1 MKEGEF
7 SSTGYILRIS
17 RDEWVKQVFD
27 LKKYY
32 VGVRRRWE
40 PGLTIFFARKAEKG
54 DSFLGFGLIENVQ
67 GLEELSEEERSE
79 CKKWNWKHAL
89 NFKNVVKFEPPL
101 PLKETLIKEVG
112 LQGSRLH
119 GYRLTSE
126 QVRSILSKAEK
137 MCNFV

>member
-7 SSTGYILRIS
+7 SPMGYILRIS

-79 CKKWNWKHAL
+79 CEKWGWKHAL
-89 NFKNVVKFEPPL
+89 NFKNVLKFEPPL
-101 PLKETLIKEVG
+101 PIKETLIKEVG
-112 LQGSRLH
+112 LRGSRLH

>member
-7 SSTGYILRIS
+7 SSMGYILRIS

-32 VGVRRRWE
+32 VGVRGRWE

-54 DSFLGFGLIENVQ
+54 DSFLGYGLIENVQ
-67 GLEELSEEERSE
+67 ELEELSEEERSE
-79 CKKWNWKHAL
+79 CEECGWKHAL

-101 PLKETLIKEVG
+101 PIKETVIKDVG
-112 LQGSRLH
+112 LWGSRLH
-119 GYRLTSE
+119 GYRLNTA
-126 QVRSILSKAEK
+126 QVQSILSKAEQT
-137 MCNFV
+137 CSFV